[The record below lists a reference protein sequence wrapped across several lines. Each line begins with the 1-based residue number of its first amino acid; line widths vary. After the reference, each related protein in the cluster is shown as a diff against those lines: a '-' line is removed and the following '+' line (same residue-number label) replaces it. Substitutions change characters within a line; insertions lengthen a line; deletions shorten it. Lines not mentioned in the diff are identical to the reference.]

1 MKKFHSQCSI
11 LFISLAILLTLT
23 SCDESVRM
31 IEPDDDSQQTLIIW
45 EGEPESNPYDIF
57 NGNAQNYARMY
68 IYNHQTERISWPD
81 NVINRGFI
89 EIIVV
94 KRNSEQSDTLTTVDL
109 GSVQLGSF
117 VFERNRTNDGYS
129 SSIMFM
135 SVDSVTIMPEWEFE
149 VSYEIDQNDRNP
161 IPGLDGTTPFS
172 IRNSPDI
179 RDVST
184 ELDIPDRNVIMNIL
198 PGQEIDPNQDFT
210 VQVKCPI
217 GPDSERR
224 DFGSFLLMAY
234 EAEEHA
240 DGRGV
245 HIHGTGTIFMLTKKS
260 DTIVIPS
267 KELLAF
273 IQDHPNKD
281 FYTIGLNHNRYFAEV
296 PLYDH
301 DGNLYQILKVLMAD
315 RHWVEISFKK

>member
-1 MKKFHSQCSI
+1 M
-11 LFISLAILLTLT
+11 
-23 SCDESVRM
+23 
-31 IEPDDDSQQTLIIW
+31 
-45 EGEPESNPYDIF
+45 
-57 NGNAQNYARMY
+57 
-68 IYNHQTERISWPD
+68 
-81 NVINRGFI
+81 

-94 KRNSEQSDTLTTVDL
+94 KRTSEQSDTLTTVDL

-117 VFERNRTNDGYS
+117 VFERNRTNDGS
-129 SSIMFM
+129 SYRIMRI
-135 SVDSVTIMPEWEFE
+135 DSVTIMPEWEFK

-161 IPGLDGTTPFS
+161 IPGLDGKTPFS
-172 IRNSPDI
+172 VCNSPDI
-179 RDVST
+179 RDLT
-184 ELDIPDRNVIMNIL
+184 TALDIPDRNVIMNIE

-224 DFGSFLLMAY
+224 DFGHLLLGAY

-245 HIHGTGTIFMLTKKS
+245 HIHGTGTTFMLTKKS
-260 DTIVIPS
+260 DTISIPS
-267 KELLAF
+267 QELLAF